1 MEMWGCRDLIRGLVV
16 FLQLSSTVIQVR
28 IFFLKLENGLL
39 FPATNLRKIHKIL
52 KLKSYKSTLTQNFI

>member
-1 MEMWGCRDLIRGLVV
+1 MQGLNQRSGG
-16 FLQLSSTVIQVR
+16 FLTIVKYRCSSAD
-28 IFFLKLENGLL
+28 FFFKLENGLL